1 MRGVNLSDAS
11 RIPSTR
17 LKPVCIVGLGLIGG
31 SLLRDLVAQGHTAYG
46 YTHSRNGTRAAQ
58 RDGFD
63 ATNSLIDVL
72 QRAQRDDAL
81 IVIAVPFE
89 AVADVLDA
97 IGQYAPSC
105 GFTDV
110 VSVKK
115 PVYDLVL
122 ARGMG
127 ERYVGGHP
135 MAGTEHSGWVAS
147 QEGLFSRAAWVV
159 TYDYALEVDRVPE
172 CWSQLFAQVCKLAA
186 AAGAE
191 AVPVRVNP
199 HDEAVA
205 RVSHLPHVLAETL
218 ALVGDKGGTLAQSL
232 AAGSYKGGTRVA
244 GTDPVLVR
252 NMCETNAES
261 LVRVL
266 DEYIEVLHTARAD
279 LAGTTPSMKQ
289 LAESG
294 HRAYTRMSARSGAR
308 RESVSPVKIS
318 SRPVMRLHPGA
329 PGWVRQLQ
337 QIESLGG
344 RVEVF

>member
-1 MRGVNLSDAS
+1 MKRVNQ
-11 RIPSTR
+11 STR
-17 LKPVCIVGLGLIGG
+17 LKPVCIIGLGLIGG
-31 SLLRDLVAQGHTAYG
+31 SMLRDLVAQGHTAYG

-63 ATNSLIDVL
+63 ASNSLVDVL
-72 QRAQRDDAL
+72 TRAQADDAL
-81 IVIAVPFE
+81 IVIAVPFD
-89 AVADVLDA
+89 AVAEILDA
-97 IGQYAPSC
+97 IQLHAPDC
-105 GFTDV
+105 GITDV

-115 PVYDLVL
+115 PVYELVL

-147 QEGLFSRAAWVV
+147 KEGLFSHAAWVV
-159 TYDYALEVDRVPE
+159 TYDYALDVDRVPD
-172 CWSQLFAQVCKLAA
+172 CWSALFAQVCKLAA
-186 AAGAE
+186 ATGAE
-191 AVPVRVNP
+191 AVPVRVTP

-205 RVSHLPHVLAETL
+205 RVSHLPHVLAESL

-232 AAGSYKGGTRVA
+232 AAGSFKSATRVA
-244 GTDPVLVR
+244 GTDPALVR

-266 DEYIEVLHTARAD
+266 DEYIELLEAARQD
-279 LAGTTPSMKQ
+279 LSGPVPSMKQ
-289 LAESG
+289 LSENG
-294 HRAYTRMSARSGAR
+294 HRAYTRMNARSGAR
-308 RESVSPVKIS
+308 RESVSPIKIS

-329 PGWVRQLQ
+329 PGWVQQLK